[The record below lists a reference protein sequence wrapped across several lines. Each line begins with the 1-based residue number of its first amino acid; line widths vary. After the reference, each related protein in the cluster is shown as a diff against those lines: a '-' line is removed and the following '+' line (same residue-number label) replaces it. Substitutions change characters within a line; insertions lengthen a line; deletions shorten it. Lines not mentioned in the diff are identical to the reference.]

1 MRAVILLWSRDI
13 RQAIPQVMPHF
24 LMTNMAGLLMSLN
37 GVINKINIKYRRNY
51 MDIEKLI
58 SETTEYDKKES
69 QWKIK

>member
-1 MRAVILLWSRDI
+1 
-13 RQAIPQVMPHF
+13 
-24 LMTNMAGLLMSLN
+24 MSLN